1 MSNLLSAGKSPRFY
15 HSYLV
20 RLWQE
25 DRQLPWRAVAQ
36 SVQTGEISH
45 FVDLASLFTFLQAQ
59 TVRSPQAEHSETV
72 E

>member
-20 RLWQE
+20 RLWQDDNE
-25 DRQLPWRAVAQ
+25 LSWRAVAQ

-59 TVRSPQAEHSETV
+59 TVRSSQAEHSEPV